1 MPPPRRESAGISRTG
16 IRDGGETDRCERIGF
31 SKNRLEALTDGIF
44 AVAMTLIIVG
54 IFPDAL
60 QTVSAGSAA
69 GIIARVAPD
78 FYHYIIAFLILAG
91 FWIGHHMQT
100 RYLRAIDRTF
110 LWINI
115 FVLMLVALVPF
126 TSSIAGDYPYDP
138 LAAILFE
145 GNVLTVGLLLIVS
158 GKYIRTHPCLLSA
171 KSEPAA
177 LAVSSIRGFVI
188 PGLSAIG
195 MLLALVG
202 IPWTTTIYMAV
213 PIVLRIIG
221 TED

>member
-1 MPPPRRESAGISRTG
+1 MHPPRRGSAGNRGTG
-16 IRDGGETDRCERIGF
+16 TGSSDGPDRCDRIGF

-78 FYHYIIAFLILAG
+78 FYHYVVAFLILAG

-115 FVLMLVALVPF
+115 FVLMFVALVPF

-138 LAAILFE
+138 LAAVLFE
-145 GNVLTVGLLLIVS
+145 GNVLIVGLLLIVS
-158 GKYIRTHPCLLSA
+158 GRYIRTHPCLLSDR
-171 KSEPAA
+171 SDPAA
-177 LAVSSIRGFVI
+177 LAVSSMRGFVI

-195 MLLALVG
+195 ILFALIG

-213 PIVLRIIG
+213 PIVLRVIG

>member
-1 MPPPRRESAGISRTG
+1 MSLLRRKTTGSLGAGARS
-16 IRDGGETDRCERIGF
+16 DAETERCERIGF

-115 FVLMLVALVPF
+115 FVLMFVALVPF

-158 GKYIRTHPCLLSA
+158 GKYIHTHPCLLSE
-171 KSEPAA
+171 KSDPAT
-177 LAVSSIRGFVI
+177 LAVSSMRGFVI

-213 PIVLRIIG
+213 PIVLRVIG